1 MKKLGKALIGL
12 FASAAMLASG
22 FATATTAV
30 ADTTTYPTTTLKVS
44 GAVQKDKF
52 SAYRLLD
59 STESGNNV
67 AYYLRTDTT
76 GGRTDA
82 DSTKAAAMTA
92 ALQTDTTL
100 GLTKT
105 DSLTKQAQTAVDA
118 FAKMDT
124 GNSSTSD
131 TTKFGP
137 LDKWA
142 KAFIANNSMLAAD
155 YADVEADATGV
166 ATFSNVQQGYYI
178 VVQTASGTPAD
189 GSATAYT
196 IWLVDTAHAD
206 ETTITVKKDVP
217 TLTKKVQDVNDSDT
231 TATDNNTWQDSADH
245 DVNDTVKFQLTGTL
259 PKNYAAFDSYKY
271 IFHDY
276 QSAGLTFNQDSV
288 KVYAVNKGGAKYLL
302 DAKSGT
308 NENGYEVQLAAALG
322 QGAKPDETFR
332 VTFADLKKVTS
343 GKLITNGNTAD
354 TATNITID
362 QSWSIV
368 VEYESTLNAN
378 AVIGPNGNPDK
389 ANLEY
394 SNKYDTPGNTV
405 ETPKDKVIVFTYE
418 LDINKVTG
426 EGEEQKPLAGATF
439 KLEKWYAT
447 STTEGEW
454 KTVDTIATSK
464 TSDGKYTS
472 QFKRV
477 DDGKYRLTET
487 VVPAGFKGID
497 PIEFTITA
505 THSETA
511 DEPRLL
517 TLTTSSLTG
526 ATGDVNTGV
535 ITGSIKN
542 TSGSELPSTGGMGT
556 VILYVAGAACVIAAG
571 VWFALR
577 RRSTR

>member
-1 MKKLGKALIGL
+1 M
-12 FASAAMLASG
+12 
-22 FATATTAV
+22 
-30 ADTTTYPTTTLKVS
+30 
-44 GAVQKDKF
+44 
-52 SAYRLLD
+52 
-59 STESGNNV
+59 
-67 AYYLRTDTT
+67 
-76 GGRTDA
+76 
-82 DSTKAAAMTA
+82 
-92 ALQTDTTL
+92 
-100 GLTKT
+100 
-105 DSLTKQAQTAVDA
+105 
-118 FAKMDT
+118 
-124 GNSSTSD
+124 
-131 TTKFGP
+131 
-137 LDKWA
+137 
-142 KAFIANNSMLAAD
+142 
-155 YADVEADATGV
+155 
-166 ATFSNVQQGYYI
+166 
-178 VVQTASGTPAD
+178 
-189 GSATAYT
+189 
-196 IWLVDTAHAD
+196 
-206 ETTITVKKDVP
+206 
-217 TLTKKVQDVNDSDT
+217 
-231 TATDNNTWQDSADH
+231 
-245 DVNDTVKFQLTGTL
+245 
-259 PKNYAAFDSYKY
+259 
-271 IFHDY
+271 
-276 QSAGLTFNQDSV
+276 
-288 KVYAVNKGGAKYLL
+288 
-302 DAKSGT
+302 
-308 NENGYEVQLAAALG
+308 
-322 QGAKPDETFR
+322 
-332 VTFADLKKVTS
+332 
-343 GKLITNGNTAD
+343 
-354 TATNITID
+354 
-362 QSWSIV
+362 
-368 VEYESTLNAN
+368 
-378 AVIGPNGNPDK
+378 IGPNGNPDK

-418 LDINKVTG
+418 LDVNKVTG